1 MGNPGVGCLA
11 AGRHA
16 VHVTAPGEAPSI
28 DDLSALREAL
38 TAVPVDDS
46 SDRARELRS
55 RLLAELEGHL
65 IPRVAHP
72 QAPIVVALTG
82 PTGSGKST
90 LVNGLAGSVVSP
102 AGALRPTTRTPV
114 LVHRPEDARWF
125 PGERRRVPAWATVHT
140 VTSAKMPPGVA
151 LLDTP
156 DVDSARDGTPGYTEH
171 LLAGADVWLVVTT
184 ATRYA
189 DAVPWQTLRA
199 AGGRRADLAVVL
211 DRVQPEAAES
221 LHEALQQLL
230 QQHGLIEASLLVVAE
245 TALTDGQLPVPSVA
259 PVRTWLESLAAG
271 GTRRAGVL
279 QRTIA
284 GAMAALGQ
292 PVIELAQLT
301 GGDTRL
307 RQAAQAV
314 GYLP

>member
-1 MGNPGVGCLA
+1 
-11 AGRHA
+11 
-16 VHVTAPGEAPSI
+16 VTVPGEAPSI

-38 TAVPVDDS
+38 AAVPVDDS
-46 SDRARELRS
+46 SERARELRS

-90 LVNGLAGSVVSP
+90 LVNGLASSVVTP

-114 LVHRPEDARWF
+114 LVHRPEDTRWF

-140 VTSAKMPPGVA
+140 VTSAKLPPGVA

-171 LLAGADVWLVVTT
+171 LLAAADVWLFVTT

-189 DAVPWQTLRA
+189 DAAPWQTLRA

-211 DRVQPEAAES
+211 DRVQPEAADS

-245 TALTDGQLPVPSVA
+245 TALTDDGQLPGPSVA

-284 GAMAALGQ
+284 GAVAALGE
-292 PVIELAQLT
+292 PVIELARLT
-301 GGDTRL
+301 GAEPRL

-314 GYLP
+314 GSLP